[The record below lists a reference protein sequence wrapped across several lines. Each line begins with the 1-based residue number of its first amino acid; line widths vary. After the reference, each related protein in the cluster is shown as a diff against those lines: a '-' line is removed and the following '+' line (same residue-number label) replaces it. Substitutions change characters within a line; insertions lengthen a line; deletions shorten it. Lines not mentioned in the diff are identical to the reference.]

1 LNGADAFTRR
11 SQEIHAPFTGLR
23 LSYAPHPSCLSAFGG
38 LTPHKEPSMPVTQAT
53 IRISN
58 LRLRTFIG
66 FNPEEREKKQ
76 DVVINIQI
84 GYRMNEAALQDDVDS
99 ALNYKTVTK
108 QVIEHVEQG
117 QFLLLEKLVAEVLA
131 ICSEHSSVTHAAVTI
146 DKPHALRFADSVS
159 LTLEYNAERQNTVRL
174 LEKAS

>member
-1 LNGADAFTRR
+1 MTRQR
-11 SQEIHAPFTGLR
+11 
-23 LSYAPHPSCLSAFGG
+23 
-38 LTPHKEPSMPVTQAT
+38 AT
-53 IRISN
+53 INVTN

-76 DVVINIQI
+76 DVVINIEIEYLVNDQV
-84 GYRMNEAALQDDVDS
+84 LSDQVDQ

-108 QVIEHVEQG
+108 NVIAFVEEG
-117 QFLLLEKLVAEVLA
+117 HFLLLEKLVADLLA
-131 ICSEHSSVTHAAVTI
+131 ICSDHPDVRRAKVTV

-159 LTLEYNAERQNTVRL
+159 LTMEEHGQAMPNTTY